1 MAKTNAEVDITYFLP
16 CSPTTR
22 NFSLF
27 FYHGF
32 FFHTKFKINR
42 TEGERGRAN
51 SNSSLPSK
59 PLKSLEKNIKNYL

>member
-1 MAKTNAEVDITYFLP
+1 MTKTNAEVDITYFLP

-32 FFHTKFKINR
+32 FFHMKFKINR
-42 TEGERGRAN
+42 TVGEKGG
-51 SNSSLPSK
+51 LILT
-59 PLKSLEKNIKNYL
+59 PLYRLNL